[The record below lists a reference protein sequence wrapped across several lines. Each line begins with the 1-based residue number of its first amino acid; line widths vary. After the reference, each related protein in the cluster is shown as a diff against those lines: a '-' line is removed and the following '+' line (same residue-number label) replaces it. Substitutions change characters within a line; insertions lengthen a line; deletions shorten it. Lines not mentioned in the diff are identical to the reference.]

1 MMFHANNQ
9 IFTQTELRETL
20 NEYWRT
26 YTGANLDVTKVDEP
40 TVYVGGKS
48 YYPESLDD
56 LFKQQKDVMKKN
68 FAKEEL
74 EIELV
79 MTDSDP
85 HYEPPLTVESI
96 LTAVKEIN
104 QNQSYYKER

>member
-1 MMFHANNQ
+1 M
-9 IFTQTELRETL
+9 
-20 NEYWRT
+20 
-26 YTGANLDVTKVDEP
+26 DEP

-48 YYPESLDD
+48 YYPETLEA

-74 EIELV
+74 EIELG

-85 HYEPPLTVESI
+85 HYDAPLSVESI
-96 LTAVKEIN
+96 LTAVREIN

>member
-1 MMFHANNQ
+1 MN
-9 IFTQTELRETL
+9 IGEPI
-20 NEYWRT
+20 
-26 YTGANLDVTKVDEP
+26 GANLDVTKVDEP

-68 FAKEEL
+68 CQEEL

-85 HYEPPLTVESI
+85 HYEPSVS
-96 LTAVKEIN
+96 
-104 QNQSYYKER
+104 

>member
-1 MMFHANNQ
+1 M
-9 IFTQTELRETL
+9 
-20 NEYWRT
+20 
-26 YTGANLDVTKVDEP
+26 DEP

-85 HYEPPLTVESI
+85 HYEPPLSVESI
-96 LTAVKEIN
+96 LTAVRDIN
-104 QNQSYYKER
+104 QNQSYYKERWYKYEYHLQTPNISDHFKYRIP